1 MRSTSLVA
9 SESVWR
15 VSGRSWPRSS
25 FVRVVAAAVVAALF
39 GAFYFVPI
47 VRLLSFGFV
56 GSNGDLTLAPFSRT
70 FSSEFYV
77 STILNTVRLSAIVTV
92 FCLIL
97 AYPVSYL
104 MAVARGRKF
113 QLILICVMLP
123 LWISVVVKTYA
134 WLVILQQKGIVNSVL
149 LGTGLIERPLSL
161 VFGDFAV
168 IIGSVHMM
176 LPFMILPIYASL
188 RRVDPALY
196 RAATG
201 LGARPAKAF
210 WHVILPLT
218 LPGIA
223 AGGLIIFVL
232 ELGFFVTP
240 AILGGG
246 RVRMIAPIIQ
256 KVIESSSDWGVAAVL
271 SVILLLIAIASVG
284 ISERLFRPLGGG

>member
-1 MRSTSLVA
+1 MLRA
-9 SESVWR
+9 
-15 VSGRSWPRSS
+15 
-25 FVRVVAAAVVAALF
+25 AAAVLVIGLF

-56 GSNGDLTLAPFSRT
+56 ARGGDLTLAPFKQT

-92 FCLIL
+92 CCLIL

-104 MAVARGRKF
+104 MAVTRGRKF
-113 QLILICVMLP
+113 QLILMCVLLP

-134 WLVILQQKGIVNSVL
+134 WLVILQQKGIVNTAL
-149 LGTGLIERPLSL
+149 LTTGLIDQPLSL

-176 LPFMILPIYASL
+176 LPFMILPIYAAL
-188 RRVDPALY
+188 RRVDPGLY

-201 LGARPAKAF
+201 LGAKPARAF

-218 LPGIA
+218 LPGVA
-223 AGGLIIFVL
+223 AGALIVFVL

-256 KVIESSSDWGVAAVL
+256 KVIESESNWGVAAVL
-271 SVILLLIAIASVG
+271 SGMLLLIAIVSVG
-284 ISERLFRPLGGG
+284 LSERLFRPMGGSR